1 MIQSGAKGS
10 SVNAMQISGLLGQ
23 IELEGRRP
31 AHMMSGKPLPS
42 FCRYD
47 TTPRAGGF
55 VEGRFMTGIKPQEFY
70 YHCMAGRE
78 VRVTYFWVCSSS
90 ESSTYRY
97 RLLMWSCIIQ
107 CSVLRNFPSDWTML
121 MSLAGKC
128 HKSNALKNIRS
139 MPCLHTAC
147 YKHFMRWKNTEIV
160 CFLSMQTHPYLQF
173 KVMHFQAFVIFH
185 KIILW

>member
-31 AHMMSGKPLPS
+31 AHMVSGKPLPS

-47 TTPRAGGF
+47 ITPRAGGF

-78 VRVTYFWVCSSS
+78 VRVTCFMLLSVQFS

-97 RLLMWSCIIQ
+97 LSLMWSCIIQ
-107 CSVLRNFPSDWTML
+107 CSVLRSFPRDWTML
-121 MSLAGKC
+121 TSLAGKC
-128 HKSNALKNIRS
+128 HKSNPLKNIRS
-139 MPCLHTAC
+139 IQYMHTAC
-147 YKHFMRWKNTEIV
+147 FDLFMKWKKTEII
-160 CFLSMQTHPYLQF
+160 CFNADTPLLIQF
-173 KVMHFQAFVIFH
+173 KVMHF
-185 KIILW
+185 